1 MRFSSQVSS
10 PTNWPLRTKVFL
22 VEATQIFLTSSCFVL
37 DNSYNWTHRQ
47 QLEFAE
53 HRDMILSG
61 IYLFNKTWKQKLEM

>member
-61 IYLFNKTWKQKLEM
+61 IYLFNKTWQQVEL